1 MAFSIIILI
10 FAAIALITGGR
21 IDNLKNIRFRYSWLV
36 LAAVAIKLV
45 TNSSFRHTLGIP
57 DPLAPKLY
65 MASLA
70 LVALFVVLNLQLRG
84 LALIGLGLI
93 SNLLVI
99 YANSGYM
106 PLKREYFEIIASPE
120 ELELINQGLPAYNY
134 IATGPDTMFYYL
146 SDIFLMPHWIFI
158 TRVFSIGDVL
168 ITIGGCLFVWS
179 YLKKPAGN
187 YEESAPTG

>member
-1 MAFSIIILI
+1 MAFAIIVLI
-10 FAAIALITGGR
+10 CAAVALLTGGS
-21 IDNLKNIRFRYSWLV
+21 INNLKNIRFRHSWLV
-36 LAAVAIKLV
+36 LAAVVIKLV
-45 TNSSFRHTLGIP
+45 TNSGFRHTLGLP

-65 MASLA
+65 MVSLA
-70 LVALFVVLNLQLRG
+70 LVAVFVLLNLQLRG
-84 LALIGLGLI
+84 LALVGLGLL

-106 PLKREYFEIIASPE
+106 PLKREYFEMIATPE

-134 IATGPDTMFYYL
+134 IATGPDTAFYYL

-168 ITIGGCLFVWS
+168 ITIGGCIFVWRC
-179 YLKKPAGN
+179 LKKPAGA
-187 YEESAPTG
+187 S

>member
-1 MAFSIIILI
+1 MCRCCPAHRRQI
-10 FAAIALITGGR
+10 R
-21 IDNLKNIRFRYSWLV
+21 NLKNIRFRHGWLV
-36 LAAVAIKLV
+36 LTAVAIKLV
-45 TNSSFRHTLGIP
+45 TNSALRHTLGLP
-57 DPLAPKLY
+57 DFLAPKMY

-70 LVALFVVLNLQLRG
+70 LVALFVLLNLQLRG
-84 LALIGLGLI
+84 LVLVGLGLL

-106 PLKREYFEIIASPE
+106 PLKREYFEMIATPE
-120 ELELINQGLPAYNY
+120 ELELINQGLPVYNY
-134 IATGPDTMFYYL
+134 IPTGPDTAFYYL

-168 ITIGGCLFVWS
+168 ITIGGCIFIWH

-187 YEESAPTG
+187 S